1 MIRRLIQIKAGVIGG
16 FEKELIEKILP
27 QLIGSFRQ
35 RKEFFE
41 YYFDEK
47 WILLSIYDIENISRD
62 FAIEISE
69 FELEIKVN

>member
-1 MIRRLIQIKAGVIGG
+1 MIKRLIQIKQGVIGG
-16 FEKELIEKILP
+16 VEKELIEKLLP

-47 WILLSIYDIENISRD
+47 WILLSIEDIENISRE

>member
-1 MIRRLIQIKAGVIGG
+1 MIKRLIQIKAGVIGG
-16 FEKELIEKILP
+16 VEKELIEKLLP

-47 WILLSIYDIENISRD
+47 WILLSIEDIENISRE

>member
-1 MIRRLIQIKAGVIGG
+1 MIKRLIQIKEGVIGG
-16 FEKELIEKILP
+16 VEKELIEKLLP
-27 QLIGSFRQ
+27 RLIGSFRQ

-47 WILLSIYDIENISRD
+47 WILLSIEDIENISRE

>member
-1 MIRRLIQIKAGVIGG
+1 MIQRLIQIKEGVIGG
-16 FEKELIEKILP
+16 VEKELIEELLP

-41 YYFDEK
+41 YYFDETEIK
-47 WILLSIYDIENISRD
+47 LSIENIEDISSK
-62 FAIEISE
+62 FSIEISE

>member
-1 MIRRLIQIKAGVIGG
+1 MIRRLIQIKEGVIGG
-16 FEKELIEKILP
+16 FEKELIEKLLP
-27 QLIGSFRQ
+27 QLVGSFRQ

-47 WILLSIYDIENISRD
+47 WIFLSIEDIENISKE
-62 FAIEISE
+62 FSIEISE

>member
-1 MIRRLIQIKAGVIGG
+1 MIKRLIQIKAGVIGG
-16 FEKELIEKILP
+16 FEKELIEKLLP

-47 WILLSIYDIENISRD
+47 WIELSIEDLENISRE
-62 FAIEISE
+62 FAIEIDE

>member
-1 MIRRLIQIKAGVIGG
+1 MIKRLIQIKEGVIGG
-16 FEKELIEKILP
+16 VEKELIEKLLP

-47 WILLSIYDIENISRD
+47 WIELSIEDIENISRE

>member
-1 MIRRLIQIKAGVIGG
+1 MIKRLIQIKAGVIGG

-47 WILLSIYDIENISRD
+47 WIELSIEDLENISRE

>member
-1 MIRRLIQIKAGVIGG
+1 MIRRLIQIKEGVIGG
-16 FEKELIEKILP
+16 FEKELIEKLLP
-27 QLIGSFRQ
+27 QLVGSFRQ

-47 WILLSIYDIENISRD
+47 WIDLDIEDIENISKE
-62 FAIEISE
+62 FSIEISE

>member
-1 MIRRLIQIKAGVIGG
+1 MIQRLIQIKQGVIGG
-16 FEKELIEKILP
+16 VEKELIEEFLP

-47 WILLSIYDIENISRD
+47 EIKLSIENIEDISSK
-62 FAIEISE
+62 FSIEISE

>member
-1 MIRRLIQIKAGVIGG
+1 MIKRLIQIKAGVIGG
-16 FEKELIEKILP
+16 VEKELIEKLLP

-47 WILLSIYDIENISRD
+47 WIDLDIEDIHNISRD
-62 FAIEISE
+62 FVIEISE

>member
-1 MIRRLIQIKAGVIGG
+1 MIKRLIQIKEGVIGG
-16 FEKELIEKILP
+16 FEKELIEKLLP

-47 WILLSIYDIENISRD
+47 WIELSIEDIENISRE

>member
-1 MIRRLIQIKAGVIGG
+1 MIKRLIQIKEGVIGG
-16 FEKELIEKILP
+16 VEKELIEKLLP

-47 WILLSIYDIENISRD
+47 WILLSIEDIENISRE

>member
-1 MIRRLIQIKAGVIGG
+1 MIKRLIQIKAGVIGG

-47 WILLSIYDIENISRD
+47 WILLSIDDIENISRD

>member
-1 MIRRLIQIKAGVIGG
+1 MIKRLIQIKEGVIGG
-16 FEKELIEKILP
+16 FEKELIERILP
-27 QLIGSFRQ
+27 QLVGSFRQ

-47 WILLSIYDIENISRD
+47 WILLSIEDIENISRD